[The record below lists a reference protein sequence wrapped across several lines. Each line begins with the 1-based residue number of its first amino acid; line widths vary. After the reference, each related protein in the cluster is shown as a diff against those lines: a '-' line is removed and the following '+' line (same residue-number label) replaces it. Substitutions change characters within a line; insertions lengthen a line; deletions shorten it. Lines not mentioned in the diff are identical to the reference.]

1 MWHALVQPVA
11 NYLRDLWGFL
21 KTGWDRFWFAPRD
34 PTTIAVIRILTG
46 SIMLY
51 THLVTFSVALDLIGA
66 HGWVDMK
73 ALDAIRSG
81 EHLQELRK
89 TNPRLAD
96 EIPPHR
102 FFSVYFYLP
111 QQDWLI
117 LAVHSFFVLS
127 MLTFA
132 LGLFSRLSNF
142 LAWLGHLSYINRGF
156 TIWFGLDTV
165 ILMLSF
171 YLLFTNS
178 GACLSLDSILRER
191 RKRLAEG
198 TPLPSWRDLLLTP
211 APPSW
216 SANFATRLIQVHMCI
231 IYGCA
236 GLAKLQGGSW
246 WAGTAVWITMM
257 TEEFTPI
264 DLQWIAHLG
273 RHTWWWVSAILVAFT
288 LFLEIGFP
296 FLIWTQ
302 FWRPILLIFAVFLH
316 GGIGFIMG
324 LGSFQVAMLTG
335 CASFISP
342 EGWRWFLSTLLR
354 PKETSDGDRVSG
366 HTRHQGERV
375 PLRA

>member
-1 MWHALVQPVA
+1 
-11 NYLRDLWGFL
+11 
-21 KTGWDRFWFAPRD
+21 
-34 PTTIAVIRILTG
+34 
-46 SIMLY
+46 
-51 THLVTFSVALDLIGA
+51 
-66 HGWVDMK
+66 
-73 ALDAIRSG
+73 
-81 EHLQELRK
+81 
-89 TNPRLAD
+89 
-96 EIPPHR
+96 
-102 FFSVYFYLP
+102 
-111 QQDWLI
+111 
-117 LAVHSFFVLS
+117 
-127 MLTFA
+127 
-132 LGLFSRLSNF
+132 
-142 LAWLGHLSYINRGF
+142 
-156 TIWFGLDTV
+156 
-165 ILMLSF
+165 
-171 YLLFTNS
+171 
-178 GACLSLDSILRER
+178 
-191 RKRLAEG
+191 
-198 TPLPSWRDLLLTP
+198 
-211 APPSW
+211 
-216 SANFATRLIQVHMCI
+216 MCI